1 MLLTSMYYNIAKQ
14 YEIFLQTTFHIRTKL
29 AQTTVT

>member
-1 MLLTSMYYNIAKQ
+1 MLFIILYYNIAKQ
-14 YEIFLQTTFHIRTKL
+14 YEIFLQTTFYIRTKL